1 MCLFVDD
8 DALNPIVYCDVCD
21 TGVHQKCCGLDA
33 DILESRLAEKGLRA
47 QVENEIEADDDR
59 GKSFTCD
66 MCIARTR
73 KRKDISGIGC
83 AICHRNDGFLKY
95 ELQENKNEVW
105 YHPFCALLTKGC
117 HFSQFRELS
126 GLNIAKETCKCELCG
141 KDSSQPIHVL
151 CAYLRGYELNLEYGE
166 PGD

>member
-1 MCLFVDD
+1 MWDQAQQKNLEDVEFCCAVCLFVDD

-117 HFSQFRELS
+117 HFSRFRELS
-126 GLNIAKETCKCELCG
+126 ELNIAKETCKCELCG
-141 KDSSQPIHVL
+141 KDSS
-151 CAYLRGYELNLEYGE
+151 
-166 PGD
+166 